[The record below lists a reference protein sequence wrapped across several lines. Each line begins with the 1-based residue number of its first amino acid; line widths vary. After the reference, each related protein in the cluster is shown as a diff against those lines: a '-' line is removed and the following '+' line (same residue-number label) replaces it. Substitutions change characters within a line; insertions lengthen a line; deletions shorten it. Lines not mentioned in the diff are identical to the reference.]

1 MVHIALAGASGS
13 LGKLLLNH
21 LSAHPSAHRITV
33 LSRSPTPPKHTNPN
47 ITVRTVDYTSL
58 SSLTEAL
65 AGVHTVISTL
75 SSLSSGPAQI
85 LLIQAAAAA
94 GVKRFAP
101 SEWSIHPDLNYDLTL
116 YTDIKAPSW
125 EAVKA
130 SGMQYT
136 ALESGVFLNYMA
148 YGSPKPGAREKAFK
162 GLQYTPWI
170 FDPTLD
176 TIEVPGTGEE
186 RFAVTEVEDVA
197 RVVADV
203 VGRDEVWQVEVSTV
217 VGAVTCFNELIR
229 EMERI
234 TGKKYKVVY
243 QDIPLLE
250 RRIAEETTQ
259 MGRFYWE
266 YRLCLARGKGNV
278 QPTLNKLT
286 DLKLTGVSE
295 FLETW
300 WGK

>member
-13 LGKLLLNH
+13 LGQLLLTH
-21 LSAHPSAHRITV
+21 LSTHPSGHRITV
-33 LSRSPTPPKHTNPN
+33 LSRSPTPPKPTTPN
-47 ITVRTVDYTSL
+47 TTVRIVDYTSL

-101 SEWSIHPDLNYDLTL
+101 SEWSIHPDLNYDITL

-125 EAVKA
+125 EAVKT
-130 SGMQYT
+130 SGMEYT
-136 ALESGVFLNYMA
+136 AFENGVFLNYMA
-148 YGSPKPGAREKAFK
+148 YGSPKEGAKEKAFK
-162 GLQYTPWI
+162 CLQYTPWI

-186 RFAVTEVEDVA
+186 RFAVTEVEDIA

-203 VGRDEVWQVEVSTV
+203 VGRDEIWQQEVSTV

-234 TGKKYKVVY
+234 TGM
-243 QDIPLLE
+243 LN
-250 RRIAEETTQ
+250 
-259 MGRFYWE
+259 MGFE
-266 YRLCLARGKGNV
+266 
-278 QPTLNKLT
+278 
-286 DLKLTGVSE
+286 S
-295 FLETW
+295 
-300 WGK
+300 